1 MLRRGL
7 AVSDA
12 ALHIRHRC
20 TCVSVRNV
28 EKQSTDWEMA
38 YVHGDELHTLERER
52 GLNDSRQNPEELVEM
67 RLIRRE
73 VCAVQWARVFPVL
86 FDVVITVSVNMSCVV
101 PPHATNSSQS
111 RPPSPLMSHPVTG
124 TPNMF

>member
-1 MLRRGL
+1 
-7 AVSDA
+7 
-12 ALHIRHRC
+12 
-20 TCVSVRNV
+20 
-28 EKQSTDWEMA
+28 MA

-86 FDVVITVSVNMSCVV
+86 FDVVITVSVNTSCVV
-101 PPHATNSSQS
+101 PPRPTNRSQS
-111 RPPSPLMSHPVTG
+111 RPPSLPMSHPVAG
-124 TPNMF
+124 TSNMLCM